1 MHTLRYF
8 CFCFMKLSKKGDH
21 RAFQVSLHTFHKFF
35 TKLGHSVFFAY
46 ICTIQ
51 RQQADMVKQN
61 IDQLMDSGMLKM
73 DMKEAVSYEVQPDG
87 WVKSIKAE
95 ITNDAMGQKIKTTTT
110 VTLK

>member
-1 MHTLRYF
+1 MTKDEL
-8 CFCFMKLSKKGDH
+8 KALIIQ
-21 RAFQVSLHTFHKFF
+21 QVEK
-35 TKLGHSVFFAY
+35 
-46 ICTIQ
+46 TIP
-51 RQQADMVKQN
+51 QQADVVKQN

-95 ITNDAMGQKIKTTTT
+95 ITNDTMGQKIKTTTT